1 MERVDRIPTG
11 IEGLDPLIG
20 GGFLPGKLYIV
31 LGGAGTG
38 KTVFALQ
45 YLNQGLEQG
54 EGGIYVTTMIKPD
67 DLIAYGDSFG
77 WDFTR
82 HVHEKRL
89 AVLEVPTQLTHEDAD
104 LKKRID
110 VRTIMTDLTRHI
122 KRANVRRVVIDP
134 LAPVVLG
141 REFLTSSQ
149 RYVRNL
155 IFAAQGNLGCTFLA
169 LALKPEGSQGSSSL
183 EIAEY
188 VADGVIELN
197 LTKLNRHYERTL
209 FIRKMRHSVTDLR
222 EHTFD
227 ILPGRGIVIREPSEL
242 EQIGIGEKRHAAGIG
257 SHN

>member
-1 MERVDRIPTG
+1 MERVNRIPTG
-11 IEGLDPLIG
+11 IEGLDPLVG
-20 GGFLPGKLYIV
+20 GGFLPGKLYMV

-45 YLNQGLEQG
+45 YLNQGLKQG
-54 EGGIYVTTMIKPD
+54 EGSIYVTTMIKPD

-82 HVHEKRL
+82 YVHEKRL
-89 AVLEVPTQLTHEDAD
+89 AVLELPTQLTHEDAD
-104 LKKRID
+104 PKKRID

-122 KRANVRRVVIDP
+122 KRAHARRVVIDP
-134 LAPVVLG
+134 LAPTVLG
-141 REFLTSSQ
+141 RESLSSSQ

-155 IFAAQGNLGCTFLA
+155 IFGAQGNLGCTFLV
-169 LALKPEGSQGSSSL
+169 LALKSECSQNSSSL

-197 LTKLNRHYERTL
+197 LTRLNSRYERTL
-209 FIRKMRHSVTDLR
+209 FIRKMRHSVTDLA

-227 ILPGRGIVIREPSEL
+227 ILPGLGIVVRERKEL
-242 EQIGIGEKRHAAGIG
+242 EKISIGERRHAAGIG
-257 SHN
+257 SQN